1 MKFRKNLKEMRGFNE
16 ILSVDHHLNYS
27 FRDHRHGLSLNDW
40 LSSFVMVNRTFI
52 TARLNACRISSG
64 VESRFPSSFVDL
76 RLRLFEKA
84 PESLSVSVSF
94 SDAGKKDSTL
104 KPLDVPREDCILIST
119 LLAHFARSL
128 CSLTIL
134 ERVKATCLLTK

>member
-1 MKFRKNLKEMRGFNE
+1 
-16 ILSVDHHLNYS
+16 
-27 FRDHRHGLSLNDW
+27 
-40 LSSFVMVNRTFI
+40 MVNRTFI

-119 LLAHFARSL
+119 PRLLAHFARSL

>member
-1 MKFRKNLKEMRGFNE
+1 
-16 ILSVDHHLNYS
+16 
-27 FRDHRHGLSLNDW
+27 
-40 LSSFVMVNRTFI
+40 MVNRTFI

-134 ERVKATCLLTK
+134 ERVKETCLLTK